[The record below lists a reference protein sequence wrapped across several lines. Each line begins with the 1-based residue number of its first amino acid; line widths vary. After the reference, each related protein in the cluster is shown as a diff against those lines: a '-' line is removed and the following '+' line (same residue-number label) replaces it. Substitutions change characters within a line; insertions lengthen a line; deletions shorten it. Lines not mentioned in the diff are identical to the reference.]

1 MNRLIETLK
10 ENECK
15 VTLQRIAIYE
25 TLKDTKSH
33 PNAEAIYKQLSPK
46 YPTISLATVY
56 KSLELFVSL
65 GLIQAINVEEN
76 SFRYD
81 GNFKSH
87 PHLICT
93 KCKKVEDLDEHPF
106 ADLCREVEVLS
117 GYSIEKQQLNFY
129 GLCPEC
135 IQKS

>member
-1 MNRLIETLK
+1 MNKLIETLK
-10 ENECK
+10 ENDCK

-25 TLKDTKSH
+25 TLKDTKTH
-33 PNAEAIYKQLSPK
+33 PNAETIYKQLSPK

-81 GNFKSH
+81 GNSKPH
-87 PHLICT
+87 PHLICSN
-93 KCKKVEDLDEHPF
+93 CKKVEDLDEHPF
-106 ADLCREVEVLS
+106 SDLGQQVEALS
-117 GYSIEKQQLNFY
+117 GYQIEKQQLNFY
-129 GLCPEC
+129 GYCPDC

>member
-1 MNRLIETLK
+1 MNKLIEKLK
-10 ENECK
+10 DNDCK

-25 TLKDTKSH
+25 TLKDSNSH
-33 PNAEAIYKQLSPK
+33 PNAETIHKELSPK

-81 GNFKSH
+81 WKYKSH
-87 PHLICT
+87 PHLICST
-93 KCKKVEDLDEHPF
+93 CKKVEDLEIHPF
-106 ADLCREVEVLS
+106 SNLS
-117 GYSIEKQQLNFY
+117 HEAEILTGYSIEKQQLNFY
-129 GLCPEC
+129 GSCPDC
-135 IQKS
+135 IETS

>member
-10 ENECK
+10 ENDCK

-33 PNAEAIYKQLSPK
+33 PNAETIYKQLAPK

-81 GNFKSH
+81 GNSECH
-87 PHLICT
+87 PHLICLS
-93 KCKKVEDLDEHPF
+93 CKKVEDLE
-106 ADLCREVEVLS
+106 ADSFSNLSKEVESLS
-117 GYSIEKQQLNFY
+117 GYQIKKQQLNFY
-129 GLCPEC
+129 GTCPSC
-135 IQKS
+135 I